1 MAVAVLLT
9 ASCAKE
15 DISSS
20 IVGGGEVEMTF
31 TVDLPELGTR
41 AYADGAKATTLR
53 YYVYDGDN
61 YLSGISS
68 ESLPEK
74 KVTLTKGKAVVTL
87 PLLKGMTYNIIFWA
101 DNGSDIYSIDPAT
114 KVLTVDYTGVMSND
128 DSRDAFYKYLT
139 NVDPTDATKIKEQAK
154 VTLTR
159 PFGQLNAAT
168 SDFEAV
174 KNNGVTLTTSTLK
187 AIKANNTLDLT
198 TGLASNQVNIT
209 FAEAAI
215 PTETLKAD
223 YKYLSMNYLLPGTVD
238 AVYTFKGKR
247 SDNSVVEFTGTTY
260 TNVPVKANYRTNILG
275 KLLTA
280 STDFTVTIDPAFGV
294 PDIEEWE
301 QIADGVV
308 LMNDTYLITSLEG
321 LKWFAEET
329 DGVTRAGGNTFKGKT
344 VQLGVDIDLENN
356 PWTPIASNGKFEGKF
371 DGGNHTI
378 SNLKVK
384 VNDRTPAGL
393 FARASY
399 VSNLKLENVSVE
411 GHYKAGAV
419 VGDGLCSRINNCHVK
434 NAYIKITPL
443 DEDDGNHAGGIVG
456 YLSAESEAYV
466 TNCSVTNANII
477 AYRDCG
483 GIAGTTTGAT
493 YSPVV
498 KNNSLKDVE
507 IVANQLD
514 TYCAT
519 KDANAGEVVGR
530 NSKNIDLT
538 SNTCDNVHADVLKK
552 NAEGNI
558 EISNIAGVS
567 YFAELVDAGNTFAQ
581 VDDNG
586 NIISRE
592 TIELTDD
599 IDISTKN
606 WDPIGDNRT
615 DGAAFSG
622 IFDGQGHTITGA
634 HITGDHCFNKEVFG
648 LKEGWGLFSKVKGA
662 TIKNLKVDGATF
674 GSYTVITGTIAAYA
688 NNTTFENIEITNTKI
703 AGYDWYTGGVV
714 GWATGNCTFKGIN
727 LDNTVAVGTLWD
739 SHGQN
744 VGGIAGGVSSS
755 ATITIEDCNIACV
768 LDVINDVTS
777 NYKWHIYRVS
787 GMIIGNTNTTETKYN
802 EVVTATA
809 TNVTCTN
816 VTVTYGKWMNYHYCQ
831 GYWNRG
837 WGRVESS
844 DYVGGVDHTQCNHP
858 DGEEHCLCIPF
869 DQLFGGSSNGSG
881 HYPVKGLAEFPG
893 VTVVYPAEYTCP
905 TCGQQHNVQ

>member
-1 MAVAVLLT
+1 MKNIFRFVMAVAVLFT
-9 ASCAKE
+9 ASCTKE

-68 ESLPEK
+68 ESLPNQ
-74 KVTLTKGKAVVTL
+74 KVTLTNGKAVVTL

-139 NVDPTDATKIKEQAK
+139 DVDPTDATKIKEQAK
-154 VTLTR
+154 VILTR

-215 PTETLKAD
+215 PTETLKAG

-238 AVYTFKGKR
+238 AEYTFKGKR
-247 SDNSVVEFTGTTY
+247 SDNSVVKFTGTTY

-321 LKWFAEET
+321 LKWFAKET
-329 DGVTRAGGNTFKGKT
+329 DGKTRAGGNTFKGKT

-356 PWTPIASNGKFEGKF
+356 PWTPIASNGVFEGVF

-378 SNLKVK
+378 KNLKVEVADK
-384 VNDRTPAGL
+384 TPVGL
-393 FARASY
+393 FAHAKN
-399 VSNLKLENVSVE
+399 VKNLKLENVDVR

-419 VGDGLCSRINNCHVK
+419 VGDGLCAKIENCHVK
-434 NAYIKITPL
+434 NAYIEITPL
-443 DEDDGNHAGGIVG
+443 NNDDGNHAGGIVG
-456 YLSAESEAYV
+456 YLSAETVAYV
-466 TNCSVTNANII
+466 KNCSVTDANIV

-483 GIAGTTTGAT
+483 GIAGTANGGSM
-493 YSPVV
+493 SPVV
-498 KNNSLKDVE
+498 EKNSLKNVE
-507 IVANQLD
+507 VVANQLD
-514 TYCAT
+514 PYYEE

-530 NSKNIDLT
+530 NPKSIDLT
-538 SNTCDNVHADVLKK
+538 SNICDNVKTDILK
-552 NAEGNI
+552 
-558 EISNIAGVS
+558 V
-567 YFAELVDAGNTFAQ
+567 VDYQMSVCTATGLTCFSDAVDEKNTFAD
-581 VDDNG
+581 V
-586 NIISRE
+586 
-592 TIELTDD
+592 TIKLEND
-599 IDISTKN
+599 IDVSAEN
-606 WDPIGDNRT
+606 WNPIGDNRT
-615 DGAAFSG
+615 DAAFSG
-622 IFDGQGHTITGA
+622 IFDGQGHTINGA
-634 HITGDHCFNKEVFG
+634 HITGDHCFNGNVYG
-648 LKEGWGLFSKVKGA
+648 SKEGWGLFSVLDGA
-662 TIKNLKVDGATF
+662 TVKNLKIDEAVF
-674 GSYTVITGTIAAYA
+674 GSYTVISGSVAGYA
-688 NNTTFENIEITNTKI
+688 QNTTFENIDISNSKI
-703 AGYDWYTGGVV
+703 AGYNWYTGGVV
-714 GWATGNCTFKGIN
+714 GWASGECTFKGVN
-727 LDNTVAVGTLWD
+727 LDNKTSVGTLWD

-744 VGGIAGGVSSS
+744 AGGIAGGISETSE
-755 ATITIEDCNIACV
+755 ITIEDCNIACV

-777 NYKWHIYRVS
+777 NYKWYIYRVS
-787 GMIIGNTNTTETKYN
+787 GMIIGNTNTTEAKYN

-809 TNVTCTN
+809 TNVTCKN
-816 VTVTYGKWMNYHYCQ
+816 VTVTYGQWMNYHYCQ

-844 DYVGGVDHTQCNHP
+844 EYVGGVDHTKCNHP
-858 DGEEHCLCIPF
+858 DGEQHCVCITF